1 MKKKAPKEVGIWVK
15 PCRKLL
21 DTVKVW
27 RDMIPL
33 AASAQLQLSVE
44 NDLPSELDFN
54 YIGGQ

>member
-1 MKKKAPKEVGIWVK
+1 
-15 PCRKLL
+15 
-21 DTVKVW
+21 
-27 RDMIPL
+27 MIPL